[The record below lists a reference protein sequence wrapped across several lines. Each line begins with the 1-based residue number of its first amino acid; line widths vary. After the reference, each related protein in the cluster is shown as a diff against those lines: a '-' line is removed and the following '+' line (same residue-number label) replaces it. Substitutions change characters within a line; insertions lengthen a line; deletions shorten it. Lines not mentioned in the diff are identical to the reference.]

1 MTNVT
6 NPFLVLVWAVLIGIR
21 MPFSLFSPDDNDN
34 NLNKGGNDEDYCNE
48 DEYDDFADEEPCA
61 RKALKRKDKIPMIYF
76 LL

>member
-61 RKALKRKDKIPMIYF
+61 RKALER
-76 LL
+76 

>member
-1 MTNVT
+1 
-6 NPFLVLVWAVLIGIR
+6 